1 MIILQVIENEDPES
15 EDGKIPD
22 QKQRKRTA
30 SISFHSSN
38 ANNEN
43 ENNKIE
49 EVGVLEQKKIKFQQS
64 LTTKGKKKKLKFK
77 LIFFVDNAIVII

>member
-15 EDGKIPD
+15 EDSKIPD

-30 SISFHSSN
+30 SISFHSSSVS
-38 ANNEN
+38 NEN
-43 ENNKIE
+43 ENDKIE

-64 LTTKGKKKKLKFK
+64 STTKGKKKTK
-77 LIFFVDNAIVII
+77 I